1 MLKQYE
7 KMLLSAQ
14 SLVKERDMQ
23 LESIRQRI
31 TIIAEIFEKKEIKQ
45 FYSFEVLCDF
55 IHDKSK
61 RLYKKYED
69 LLLESRLNGR
79 VAQQEQNLLVDREMD
94 I

>member
-14 SLVKERDMQ
+14 SLVKEKESQ

-31 TIIAEIFEKKEIKQ
+31 TVIAEIFEKKEIKQ
-45 FYSFEVLCDF
+45 LYSFEVLCDF

-61 RLYKKYED
+61 RLFKKYED
-69 LLLESRLNGR
+69 LLLDNRQNGR
-79 VAQQEQNLLVDREMD
+79 YSL
-94 I
+94 

>member
-14 SLVKERDMQ
+14 SLVKEKESQ

-31 TIIAEIFEKKEIKQ
+31 TVIAEIFEKKEIKQ
-45 FYSFEVLCDF
+45 LYKFEVLCDF

-61 RLYKKYED
+61 RLFKKYED
-69 LLLESRLNGR
+69 LLLDNRQNGR
-79 VAQQEQNLLVDREMD
+79 YGL
-94 I
+94 